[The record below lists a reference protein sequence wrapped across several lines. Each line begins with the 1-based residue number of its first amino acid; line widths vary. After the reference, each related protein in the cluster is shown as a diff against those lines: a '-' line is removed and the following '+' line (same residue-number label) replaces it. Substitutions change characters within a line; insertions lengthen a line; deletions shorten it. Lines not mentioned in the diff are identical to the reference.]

1 MPHKFTI
8 HKKEGAFQNVKAYRE
23 YWAMAEN
30 GTYQVEIKKLS
41 KRTLQQNAWLH
52 AVLPMIREAL
62 NDAGYNEVKTNE
74 DAKLVIKALF
84 FKRIITN
91 GVDEIEVI
99 EGTSQQDKLD
109 FASKADDII
118 RWAKDYLGIDVAPPG
133 KSIMMFE

>member
-8 HKKEGAFQNVKAYRE
+8 HKKEGSFQNIKAYRE
-23 YWAMAEN
+23 YWDMASD
-30 GTYQVEIKKLS
+30 GTYQVEIKRLS

-52 AVLPMIREAL
+52 AILPIIKEAL

-74 DAKLVIKALF
+74 DAKLVLKALF
-84 FKRIITN
+84 FKRTISN

-109 FASKADDII
+109 FATKTEEII
-118 RWAKDYLGIDVAPPG
+118 AWARDYLGIDVAPPG
-133 KSIMMFE
+133 KPITMFE